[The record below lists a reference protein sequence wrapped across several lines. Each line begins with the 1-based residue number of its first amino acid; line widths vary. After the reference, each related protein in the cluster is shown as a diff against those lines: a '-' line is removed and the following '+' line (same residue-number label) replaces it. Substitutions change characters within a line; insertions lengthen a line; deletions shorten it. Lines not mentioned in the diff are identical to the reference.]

1 MDNKIVDLI
10 STGNVI
16 GWFQGRMEFGPRSLG
31 NRSILGDP
39 RNEEMQK
46 TMNLRIK
53 QRLKKYTNPDTE
65 KQKIFSL
72 KISSKSEKIITA
84 KDASGDA
91 IKFKNELTINAQV
104 FMNDEYRTNLVIIEN
119 FIYDNNSDTFE
130 LRAYENQIKNNLA
143 GTAVDKILTKLA
155 NIL

>member
-1 MDNKIVDLI
+1 MEKKIFAFLLFIFLSSCGYEAVY
-10 STGNVI
+10 SVK
-16 GWFQGRMEFGPRSLG
+16 
-31 NRSILGDP
+31 NRVNYSFSINELTLAGD
-39 RNEEMQK
+39 RQV
-46 TMNLRIK
+46 NLRIK

-143 GTAVDKILTKLA
+143 GAAVDKILTKLA

>member
-1 MDNKIVDLI
+1 MEKKIFAFLLFIFLSSCGYEAVY
-10 STGNVI
+10 SVK
-16 GWFQGRMEFGPRSLG
+16 
-31 NRSILGDP
+31 NRVNYSFSINELTLAGD
-39 RNEEMQK
+39 RQV
-46 TMNLRIK
+46 NLRIK

>member
-1 MDNKIVDLI
+1 MKKKIFSFLLFIFLSSCGYEAVYSVKNRINYSFSI
-10 STGNVI
+10 SGLTLV
-16 GWFQGRMEFGPRSLG
+16 
-31 NRSILGDP
+31 GD
-39 RNEEMQK
+39 RQV
-46 TMNLRIK
+46 NLRIK
-53 QRLKKYTNPDTE
+53 QILNKYTNPDIK
-65 KQKIFSL
+65 KQKSFSL

-91 IKFKNELTINAQV
+91 IKFKNELTLNVQV
-104 FMNDEYRTNLVIIEN
+104 IRDDEYKTNLVITEN

-143 GTAVDKILTKLA
+143 GAAVDKILIRLA

>member
-1 MDNKIVDLI
+1 MKKKIFSFLLFIFLSSCGYEAVYSVKNRINYSFSI
-10 STGNVI
+10 SALTLV
-16 GWFQGRMEFGPRSLG
+16 
-31 NRSILGDP
+31 GD
-39 RNEEMQK
+39 RQV
-46 TMNLRIK
+46 NLRIK
-53 QRLKKYTNPDTE
+53 QKLNKYTNPDVE
-65 KQKIFSL
+65 KQKSFSL

-91 IKFKNELTINAQV
+91 IKFKNELTLNVQV
-104 FMNDEYRTNLVIIEN
+104 IRDDEYKTNLVITEN

-143 GTAVDKILTKLA
+143 GAAVDKILIRLA

>member
-1 MDNKIVDLI
+1 MKKKIFSFLLFIFLSSCGYEAVYSVKNRINYSFSISGLTLI
-10 STGNVI
+10 
-16 GWFQGRMEFGPRSLG
+16 
-31 NRSILGDP
+31 GD
-39 RNEEMQK
+39 RQV
-46 TMNLRIK
+46 NLRIK
-53 QRLKKYTNPDTE
+53 QKLNKYTNPDVE
-65 KQKIFSL
+65 KQKSFSL

-91 IKFKNELTINAQV
+91 IKFKNELTLNVQV
-104 FMNDEYRTNLVIIEN
+104 IRDDEYKTNLVITEN

-143 GTAVDKILTKLA
+143 GAAVDKILIRLA